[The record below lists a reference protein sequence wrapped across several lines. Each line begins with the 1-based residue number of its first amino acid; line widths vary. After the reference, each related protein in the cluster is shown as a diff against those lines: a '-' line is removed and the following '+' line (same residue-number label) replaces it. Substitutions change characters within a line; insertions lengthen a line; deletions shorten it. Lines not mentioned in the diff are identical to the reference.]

1 MDDRVDNIPLNPD
14 EITPEHVY
22 ISRRKFLKMA
32 GLIGGGAL
40 LAACTDTSKILPTP
54 TVASTKP
61 LSTITADPTESAL
74 TDELGNELTTY
85 EDVANF
91 NNFYEFSLDKSAV
104 APLLKGFKTEPWQVA
119 IGGLVENPVTFSMTE
134 ILTQFTQEERIYRMR
149 CVEGWSM
156 VIPWL
161 GFPLAKLIE
170 VARPTAQARFVGFQ
184 TVNSPAE
191 MPGMKDKRYP
201 WPYTEG
207 LRLDEAMHNLTIL
220 ATGMYGKTMPPQNGA
235 PIRLVVPWKYG
246 FKSIKSIVKIDL
258 LAEQPPT
265 FWNIIAPEEYG
276 FYSNVNPNKP
286 HPRWSQATERR
297 IGESGRLST
306 LMFNGYA
313 GDVAQLYEG
322 MNLNKDF

>member
-1 MDDRVDNIPLNPD
+1 MDDRVENIPLKSD

-22 ISRRKFLKMA
+22 INRRKFLKMA
-32 GLIGGGAL
+32 GLIGGAAL
-40 LAACTDTSKILPTP
+40 LAACTDTGKVLTTP
-54 TVASTKP
+54 TVASTEP
-61 LSTITADPTESAL
+61 ASTATATPTQAVF
-74 TDELGNELTTY
+74 TDELGGAFTAF
-85 EDVANF
+85 EDATNF
-91 NNFYEFSLDKSAV
+91 NNFYEFSVDKSAV
-104 APLLKGFKTEPWQVA
+104 ARLSKNFKTEPWQIAV
-119 IGGLVENPVTFSMTE
+119 GGLVENPVTFSMTE
-134 ILTQFTQEERIYRMR
+134 ILANIVQEERVYRMR

-170 VARPTAQARFVGFQ
+170 EARPTTQARFVGFQ
-184 TVNSPAE
+184 TVESPAE
-191 MPGMKDKRYP
+191 MPGLDDKRYP

-220 ATGMYGKTMPPQNGA
+220 ATGMYGKSMLPQNGA

-246 FKSIKSIVKIDL
+246 FKSIKSIIKIDL
-258 LAEQPPT
+258 LAEQPAT
-265 FWNIIAPEEYG
+265 FWNSIAPDEYG

-297 IGESGRLST
+297 IGEDGRRST

-313 GDVAQLYEG
+313 GDVASLYEG

>member
-1 MDDRVDNIPLNPD
+1 MDDRVENIPLKPD
-14 EITPEHVY
+14 ETTPEHVY
-22 ISRRKFLKMA
+22 LNRRKFLKMA
-32 GLIGGGAL
+32 GLIGGAAL
-40 LAACTDTSKILPTP
+40 LAACTDMGKVLPTP
-54 TVASTKP
+54 TVTSTKP
-61 LSTITADPTESAL
+61 LSPTTTAPTQAAL
-74 TDELGNELTTY
+74 TDELGGAFTAF
-85 EDVANF
+85 EDATNF

-104 APLLKGFKTEPWQVA
+104 APLSKDFKTEPWQIM
-119 IGGLVENPVTFSMTE
+119 IGGLVENPVAVNITDV
-134 ILTQFTQEERIYRMR
+134 LTKFQQEERVYRMR

-170 VARPTAQARFVGFQ
+170 EARPTTQARFVGFQ
-184 TVNSPAE
+184 TVESPAE
-191 MPGMKDKRYP
+191 MPGLDDKRYP

-220 ATGMYGKTMPPQNGA
+220 ATGMYGKPMPPQNGA

-246 FKSIKSIVKIDL
+246 FKSIKSIIKIDL
-258 LAEQPPT
+258 LAEQPAT
-265 FWNIIAPEEYG
+265 FWNIIAPDEYG

-297 IGESGRLST
+297 IGEEGRRST

-313 GDVAQLYEG
+313 GDVAYLYEG
-322 MNLNKDF
+322 MNLNMDF